1 MLSVGPVSCGNGLLQ
16 LLDGLRHVLRKRLL
30 HAGNAFVNHVFAR
43 VVLREVFNV
52 RAKCADVGLVALD
65 VVGVPM
71 GVHDVPHG
79 LIGYLL
85 DFRDQVARPTRTQV
99 RIHDNDVVLIDDE
112 GAVGIDAV
120 LPDGRVRAVGYL
132 DDVKRLRPG
141 HCAKAAERQAQ
152 HEDHHNCAPHQVP
165 PCSFRIPHGSRGN
178 LLRCRRMP
186 CNLTQPS
193 RTTPYERLTTLEW
206 PLLGC
211 RVCLAALCW
220 QSLEPLAASNL
231 CEESVESYASNV
243 QEPRLPYTSTNGCL
257 RRAPP
262 GVTPPYC
269 SPGVS
274 ARAKPEPC
282 SEQFAERTHS
292 PAKLRRCLASRQKA
306 LLEGWHVPTRAQLR
320 AQGRSRALLQRR
332 TR

>member
-1 MLSVGPVSCGNGLLQ
+1 MMSNDCARAIPPKPPSA
-16 LLDGLRHVLRKRLL
+16 RL
-30 HAGNAFVNHVFAR
+30 NMKTITTAR
-43 VVLREVFNV
+43 
-52 RAKCADVGLVALD
+52 
-65 VVGVPM
+65 
-71 GVHDVPHG
+71 
-79 LIGYLL
+79 
-85 DFRDQVARPTRTQV
+85 
-99 RIHDNDVVLIDDE
+99 RIKSSLFIPN
-112 GAVGIDAV
+112 
-120 LPDGRVRAVGYL
+120 
-132 DDVKRLRPG
+132 
-141 HCAKAAERQAQ
+141 
-152 HEDHHNCAPHQVP
+152 
-165 PCSFRIPHGSRGN
+165 PHGSRKN
-178 LLRCRRMP
+178 LLRCRRKP
-186 CNLTQPS
+186 CTLTQAP
-193 RTTPYERLTTLEW
+193 RTTPYERPATLGW

-211 RVCLAALCW
+211 RVRLAALCW

-262 GVTPPYC
+262 GVTPVHC
-269 SPGVS
+269 SFSVS

-332 TR
+332 TRWLGRNPRGYGGLGRHEEGRDGIRQGAGGVARKGAHPGGCRTDYAARY